1 MENKDDIRLL
11 NSEKLE
17 EFFINKNQ
25 KKYRVN
31 QVLDWV
37 WNKSIS
43 SFSQMSNIS
52 DDLFDEI
59 VDLLR
64 LKFTSIELI
73 LYLFS
78 ISKKDSP

>member
-17 EFFINKNQ
+17 EFFINKKQ
-25 KKYRVN
+25 KKFRVN

-37 WNKSIS
+37 WNKNIS

-52 DDLFDEI
+52 DDLKNILDKEFVLNKPIEI
-59 VDLLR
+59 NTIGIQIGDFLVA
-64 LKFTSIELI
+64 
-73 LYLFS
+73 
-78 ISKKDSP
+78 

>member
-37 WNKSIS
+37 WNKNIS

-52 DDLFDEI
+52 DDL
-59 VDLLR
+59 
-64 LKFTSIELI
+64 KNI
-73 LYLFS
+73 LDKRALNRGPA
-78 ISKKDSP
+78 SP